1 MTPSVQSALSPSY
14 PDPALV
20 GGNATAATAGQA
32 GVTGDFQDQLGQ
44 QVAQDATQQAG
55 ASPGQVG
62 AAPVGT
68 AAAVQAQ
75 AAAHKDSHM
84 SFWDVVDIINPLQ
97 HIPVISTIYREITG
111 DTIKAPAK
119 ILGGLLYGGPIGMAL
134 ATGDAIIEEETGEDV
149 GAHVMDALGLG
160 HHKTGTVTLDP
171 DEDQGGG
178 KGRQGGHG
186 RGQGDGQEQPD
197 HAPTAGRAPVAKVES
212 LVLAPQTEGAA
223 PAVAQA
229 APVPGQMVRT
239 SSVPAGAVPGLAT
252 PATTVR
258 SQGQAFPN
266 LAAVPAMAVPPMAV
280 NAPAMASPGAVP
292 GLATPATTVRSQG
305 QAFPNL
311 AAVPAMAVPPM
322 AVNAPA
328 MASPGAVPGAN
339 PTQALAQQAS
349 QITNATQ
356 AMAQAANAAANIGV
370 GTQSMPMAA
379 GPQLMPAQAAA
390 MANTASNEAGAHLGQ
405 KQAHGLTLANY
416 RAMAGAGAG
425 APTGRTL
432 VAPSY
437 VQNIKSATAGPTV
450 LQTGAVQAN
459 AAQSQAAQSQA
470 VMAAASHPAMIQVM
484 DGGTATT
491 AQPQRTPVPQAI
503 QAYTNAMGQDTATLL
518 AQATAASASVNG
530 SQAPAGAQPAMPQ
543 QPASGGTLSA
553 SAMPPAGATDSQ
565 AASRGGAVQT
575 GAAVISNATG
585 GPPPL
590 PKQFIA
596 DIMMANLAKYQAM
609 KDAQGAAH

>member
-14 PDPALV
+14 PDPALA

-32 GVTGDFQDQLGQ
+32 GMTGDFQDQLGQ

-55 ASPGQVG
+55 ALPGQVG
-62 AAPVGT
+62 SAPVGT

-75 AAAHKDSHM
+75 AAAHKDNHM

-149 GAHVMDALGLG
+149 GGHVMDALGLG

-186 RGQGDGQEQPD
+186 DGQEQPD
-197 HAPTAGRAPVAKVES
+197 HAPDQAPTAGRAPVAKVES
-212 LVLAPQTEGAA
+212 LVLAPQTAGAA

-266 LAAVPAMAVPPMAV
+266 LAAVPAMAV
-280 NAPAMASPGAVP
+280 
-292 GLATPATTVRSQG
+292 
-305 QAFPNL
+305 
-311 AAVPAMAVPPM
+311 
-322 AVNAPA
+322 NAPA

-339 PTQALAQQAS
+339 PSQALAQQAS

-370 GTQSMPMAA
+370 STQSMPMAA

-390 MANTASNEAGAHLGQ
+390 MARPASNEAGTHLGQ

-459 AAQSQAAQSQA
+459 AAQSQAVQSQA
-470 VMAAASHPAMIQVM
+470 ALAAASHPAMIQVM
-484 DGGTATT
+484 DGGTAAT

-518 AQATAASASVNG
+518 AQATAASASING
-530 SQAPAGAQPAMPQ
+530 SQAPTGAQPAIPQ
-543 QPASGGTLSA
+543 QPGGVLSA

-565 AASRGGAVQT
+565 AASQGGAAQT

>member
-14 PDPALV
+14 PDPALA

-32 GVTGDFQDQLGQ
+32 GMTGDFQDQLGQ
-44 QVAQDATQQAG
+44 QVAQDAAQQAG
-55 ASPGQVG
+55 ALPGQVG

-75 AAAHKDSHM
+75 VDAQTAAAHKDNHM

-149 GAHVMDALGLG
+149 GGHVMDALGLG
-160 HHKTGTVTLDP
+160 HHRTGTVTLDP

-178 KGRQGGHG
+178 KGRRGG
-186 RGQGDGQEQPD
+186 GQGGQEQPD
-197 HAPTAGRAPVAKVES
+197 HAPTAGRAPVAKVDS
-212 LVLAPQTEGAA
+212 LVLAPQTDGTALAGAQTA
-223 PAVAQA
+223 PISGQ
-229 APVPGQMVRT
+229 PVPGQMVRT

-258 SQGQAFPN
+258 SQAQAFPN
-266 LAAVPAMAVPPMAV
+266 LAAVPAVAV
-280 NAPAMASPGAVP
+280 NAAAM
-292 GLATPATTVRSQG
+292 T
-305 QAFPNL
+305 F
-311 AAVPAMAVPPM
+311 
-322 AVNAPA
+322 
-328 MASPGAVPGAN
+328 PGAVPGAN
-339 PTQALAQQAS
+339 PSQALAQQAS

-390 MANTASNEAGAHLGQ
+390 MANAANPAAAASEAGSHLGQ

-459 AAQSQAAQSQA
+459 AAQSQAVQSQA
-470 VMAAASHPAMIQVM
+470 ALAAASHPAMIQVM
-484 DGGTATT
+484 DGGTAAA

-530 SQAPAGAQPAMPQ
+530 SRAPTGAQPAMPQ

-553 SAMPPAGATDSQ
+553 SAVPPAGAMEGQGTSQ
-565 AASRGGAVQT
+565 AGAAQT

-609 KDAQGAAH
+609 KDAQGAPH

>member
-14 PDPALV
+14 PDPALA
-20 GGNATAATAGQA
+20 GGNATATSAGQA
-32 GVTGDFQDQLGQ
+32 GLPGDFQDELGQ

-55 ASPGQVG
+55 TLPGQAG
-62 AAPVGT
+62 ALPVGT

-75 AAAHKDSHM
+75 AAAAHKDNHM

-134 ATGDAIIEEETGEDV
+134 ATGDAVIEEETGEDV
-149 GAHVMDALGLG
+149 GGHIMDALGLG

-178 KGRQGGHG
+178 KGRKGGQGG
-186 RGQGDGQEQPD
+186 QEKDQ
-197 HAPTAGRAPVAKVES
+197 APTAGRAPVSKVES
-212 LVLAPQTEGAA
+212 MVLAPQAEGAS

-229 APVPGQMVRT
+229 APAPGGMVRT
-239 SSVPAGAVPGLAT
+239 SSVLAAPAGAVPGLAT
-252 PATTVR
+252 PATTVK

-266 LAAVPAMAVPPMAV
+266 LAAVPAMAV
-280 NAPAMASPGAVP
+280 NAPAALPNAASMG
-292 GLATPATTVRSQG
+292 G
-305 QAFPNL
+305 
-311 AAVPAMAVPPM
+311 
-322 AVNAPA
+322 
-328 MASPGAVPGAN
+328 N

-356 AMAQAANAAANIGV
+356 AMAQAANASANIGV

-390 MANTASNEAGAHLGQ
+390 MANAANPTAAASDAGSHLGQ

-437 VQNIKSATAGPTV
+437 VQNIKSASAGPTV

-459 AAQSQAAQSQA
+459 AAQSQAA
-470 VMAAASHPAMIQVM
+470 MAAASHPAMIQVM
-484 DGGTATT
+484 DGGTATN

-503 QAYTNAMGQDTATLL
+503 QAYNNAMGQDTATLL
-518 AQATAASASVNG
+518 AQATAASASING
-530 SQAPAGAQPAMPQ
+530 TQAPTGAQPAMPQ
-543 QPASGGTLSA
+543 QPPATGGTLSA
-553 SAMPPAGATDSQ
+553 SAMPPAGAMDNQ
-565 AASRGGAVQT
+565 AAPQT
-575 GAAVISNATG
+575 GAAQTGAAMISNASG

-609 KDAQGAAH
+609 KDAQGAPH

>member
-14 PDPALV
+14 PDPALA
-20 GGNATAATAGQA
+20 GGNATVTSAAGQ
-32 GVTGDFQDQLGQ
+32 GGLPGDFQDELGQ
-44 QVAQDATQQAG
+44 QVAQDAAPQAG
-55 ASPGQVG
+55 ALPGQAG
-62 AAPVGT
+62 AVPVGT

-75 AAAHKDSHM
+75 AAAAHKDNHM

-97 HIPVISTIYREITG
+97 HIPIVSTIYREITG

-149 GAHVMDALGLG
+149 GGHVMDALGLG
-160 HHKTGTVTLDP
+160 HHRTGTVTLDP

-178 KGRQGGHG
+178 QGRQGGH
-186 RGQGDGQEQPD
+186 RGGQEQPD
-197 HAPTAGRAPVAKVES
+197 QSPEQTPTAGRAPVAKVES
-212 LVLAPQTEGAA
+212 MVLAPQTQGAA
-223 PAVAQA
+223 PAVAA
-229 APVPGQMVRT
+229 AQPAPGQMVRT

-252 PATTVR
+252 PATTVK

-266 LAAVPAMAVPPMAV
+266 LAAVPAMAL
-280 NAPAMASPGAVP
+280 NAPAAMPNAAS
-292 GLATPATTVRSQG
+292 
-305 QAFPNL
+305 
-311 AAVPAMAVPPM
+311 M
-322 AVNAPA
+322 
-328 MASPGAVPGAN
+328 GAN

-370 GTQSMPMAA
+370 GTQSMPMGA

-390 MANTASNEAGAHLGQ
+390 MANPAGNEAGTHLGQ

-416 RAMAGAGAG
+416 RAMAGAG

-450 LQTGAVQAN
+450 LQTSAAQAH

-470 VMAAASHPAMIQVM
+470 ALAAASHPAMIQVM
-484 DGGTATT
+484 DGGTAAN

-503 QAYTNAMGQDTATLL
+503 QAYTNAMGQDTTTLL
-518 AQATAASASVNG
+518 AQATAASASING
-530 SQAPAGAQPAMPQ
+530 TQAPTGAQPAALPQ
-543 QPASGGTLSA
+543 QVMSA
-553 SAMPPAGATDSQ
+553 SAAPPAGVADTQ
-565 AASRGGAVQT
+565 AGVPQAGVLQNGVPQNGVPQN

-590 PKQFIA
+590 PKQLIA

-609 KDAQGAAH
+609 KDAQGAPH

>member
-239 SSVPAGAVPGLAT
+239 SSVPA
-252 PATTVR
+252 
-258 SQGQAFPN
+258 
-266 LAAVPAMAVPPMAV
+266 
-280 NAPAMASPGAVP
+280 GAVP

-609 KDAQGAAH
+609 KDAQGAPH

>member
-14 PDPALV
+14 PDPALA
-20 GGNATAATAGQA
+20 GGNATAATTGQA
-32 GVTGDFQDQLGQ
+32 GLTGDFQDQLGQ

-55 ASPGQVG
+55 AVPGQVG
-62 AAPVGT
+62 AVPVGT

-75 AAAHKDSHM
+75 MDAQAAAHKDNHM

-178 KGRQGGHG
+178 KGRKGGQGG
-186 RGQGDGQEQPD
+186 GQGGQEQPD
-197 HAPTAGRAPVAKVES
+197 HAPTAGRAPVAKVDS
-212 LVLAPQTEGAA
+212 LVLAPQTDGAALAVAPAA
-223 PAVAQA
+223 PAQ
-229 APVPGQMVRT
+229 PVPGQMVRT

-266 LAAVPAMAVPPMAV
+266 LAAVPAMAV
-280 NAPAMASPGAVP
+280 NAPAMTSSGV
-292 GLATPATTVRSQG
+292 
-305 QAFPNL
+305 
-311 AAVPAMAVPPM
+311 
-322 AVNAPA
+322 
-328 MASPGAVPGAN
+328 VPGAN
-339 PTQALAQQAS
+339 PSQALAQQAS

-356 AMAQAANAAANIGV
+356 SMAQAANAAANIGV

-390 MANTASNEAGAHLGQ
+390 MANAANPAAAASEAGSHLGQ

-425 APTGRTL
+425 TPTGRTL

-459 AAQSQAAQSQA
+459 AAQSQAVQSQAAQSQA
-470 VMAAASHPAMIQVM
+470 AMAAASHPAMIQVM
-484 DGGTATT
+484 DGGTAGN

-503 QAYTNAMGQDTATLL
+503 QAYNNAMGQDTATLL
-518 AQATAASASVNG
+518 AQATAASASING
-530 SQAPAGAQPAMPQ
+530 TGAPSGAQPALP
-543 QPASGGTLSA
+543 PRPVPGGTLSA
-553 SAMPPAGATDSQ
+553 SAMPPAGASPAIAMDGQGAPQ
-565 AASRGGAVQT
+565 AGAAQT

-609 KDAQGAAH
+609 KDAQGAPH